1 MASPILNDARDA
13 NRVEQARCCRCLNNF
28 PASREPTPYRKE
40 STPVP
45 VREGVASPEGSS
57 GRASY
62 ATELHHVFCRRTDKR
77 HTIRL
82 CPCCHMV
89 LTAQQRMLGVDFAT
103 PTDLLR
109 GIANV
114 MLGIAATLEMFL
126 AWRDLLVTL
135 AERLRAIAVW
145 LDETLPGWR
154 EHRQA
159 AWPIP

>member
-1 MASPILNDARDA
+1 
-13 NRVEQARCCRCLNNF
+13 
-28 PASREPTPYRKE
+28 
-40 STPVP
+40 
-45 VREGVASPEGSS
+45 
-57 GRASY
+57 
-62 ATELHHVFCRRTDKR
+62 
-77 HTIRL
+77 
-82 CPCCHMV
+82 MV